1 MADFL
6 NIPNTSY
13 EVTRENP
20 YLNSEF
26 SINWDSMGLNN
37 LTNVYNTN
45 KPKSNFMT
53 DTFGQNYLGS
63 LSAIVGSGVT
73 AWGVYKSYKTYKDM
87 NENDYKNELPLMQID
102 AERESTIAALY
113 ANNTD
118 ILREATDAINYNAY
132 AQAID
137 QSKNQAV
144 NETAYSNSIFKVNRQ
159 VQQKTDQMYKDIQ
172 TLNLNSEA
180 AKNAEL
186 VKQRMEYL
194 TTKQAALSI
203 LNQNIQSG
211 AANISD
217 YLSQIEMIPGLNK
230 KNQVKADTSV
240 ADNLR
245 DPTTFQY
252 YTTQNTLASL
262 KTNGFENSQQY
273 LAANNKVAIGQ
284 FEAYLNPKYT
294 GTGLN
299 RSDFRVPNLSEV
311 YFDFD

>member
-45 KPKSNFMT
+45 QPKSNFMT

-87 NENDYKNELPLMQID
+87 DENDYKNELPLMQID

-132 AQAID
+132 VQAID

-230 KNQVKADTSV
+230 KNQVTADTSV

>member
-45 KPKSNFMT
+45 QPKSNFMT

-87 NENDYKNELPLMQID
+87 DENDYKNELPLMQID

>member
-45 KPKSNFMT
+45 QPKSNFMT

-87 NENDYKNELPLMQID
+87 DENDYKNELPLMQID

-132 AQAID
+132 VQAID

-230 KNQVKADTSV
+230 KNQVTADTSV

-273 LAANNKVAIGQ
+273 
-284 FEAYLNPKYT
+284 
-294 GTGLN
+294 
-299 RSDFRVPNLSEV
+299 
-311 YFDFD
+311 

>member
-45 KPKSNFMT
+45 QPKSNFMT

-87 NENDYKNELPLMQID
+87 DENDYKNELPLMQID

-230 KNQVKADTSV
+230 KNQVTADTSV

>member
-45 KPKSNFMT
+45 NKSNFMT

-73 AWGVYKSYKTYKDM
+73 AWGVYKTYKTYKDM
-87 NENDYKNELPLMQID
+87 DENDYKNELPLMQID

-132 AQAID
+132 VQAMENT
-137 QSKNQAV
+137 KNQGF

-159 VQQKTDQMYKDIQ
+159 VQQKTDQMYQDIR

-211 AANISD
+211 AAQFSD

-240 ADNLR
+240 ADNLL
-245 DPTTFQY
+245 DPTAFQY
-252 YTTQNTLASL
+252 YTTQNTLANL

-284 FEAYLNPKYT
+284 FEAYLNPKYS
-294 GTGLN
+294 GSGLN
-299 RSDFRVPNLSEV
+299 RTDFRVPNLSEV

>member
-45 KPKSNFMT
+45 QPKSNFMT

-87 NENDYKNELPLMQID
+87 DENDYKNELPLMQID

-132 AQAID
+132 VQAID

-144 NETAYSNSIFKVNRQ
+144 NETAYSNIIFKVNRQ

-230 KNQVKADTSV
+230 KNQVTADTSV